1 MSTSQA
7 ETFPPFDNSFADIAV
22 DPANMK
28 RLSPSCQQLV
38 SEKFDDAL
46 STSKIII
53 RSALADRELAPIV
66 MNHKCNGCVLTP
78 AGLNLD
84 MAHTVAKYIYHHH
97 NGEDAEL
104 PGIKI
109 YDTEIHKPLIVKDI
123 EKVGDLWIEMETTIE
138 HPAQSTSTDIMN
150 ATIKCVFHSIT
161 PQGVRLQ
168 ECGYCYIKF
177 EPYQAWLDE
186 WEHYT
191 PFILDRI
198 ANLHRRACTENNM
211 DVQLVQRAAAYK
223 LFESFVQYNSKYQ
236 NMSEV
241 VFNTKNNEAT
251 SIIDLPHLDPNT
263 DFTGPYYLDA
273 SCHISGFVA
282 NAVEPDKDK
291 NAFVS
296 HGVAAMKLSPKFQ
309 PDRVAKLSNA
319 TTPTT
324 PAISRAPSFSAE
336 PANVA
341 FRGIRN
347 YVQMRQDPSEKSVI
361 KGDVFVL
368 QDGEIVGVWEGVR
381 FKKIPRRV
389 LNVFLPPPKRK
400 VSFSQN
406 AKK

>member
-1 MSTSQA
+1 
-7 ETFPPFDNSFADIAV
+7 
-22 DPANMK
+22 
-28 RLSPSCQQLV
+28 
-38 SEKFDDAL
+38 
-46 STSKIII
+46 
-53 RSALADRELAPIV
+53 
-66 MNHKCNGCVLTP
+66 
-78 AGLNLD
+78 
-84 MAHTVAKYIYHHH
+84 MAYTVAKYIYQRQ

-104 PGIKI
+104 PGINV
-109 YDTEIHKPLIVKDI
+109 YNTEIHKPLIVKDI

-138 HPAQSTSTDIMN
+138 QSAESTSTDLMN

-168 ECGYCYIKF
+168 ECGYCHVRF
-177 EPYQAWLDE
+177 ENYQTWLDE

-198 ANLHRRACTENNM
+198 QNLHRRACTENNM
-211 DVQLVQRAAAYK
+211 DVQLVQRSHAYK

-251 SIIDLPHLDPNT
+251 SIIDLPHLDPTT

-273 SCHISGFVA
+273 SCHISGFVC

-291 NAFVS
+291 NAFIS
-296 HGVAAMKLSPKFQ
+296 HGVGAMKLSPKFQ
-309 PDRVAKLSNA
+309 PDRVAILTSA
-319 TTPTT
+319 SAST
-324 PAISRAPSFSAE
+324 PATPALSRSPSFGEEPSSA
-336 PANVA
+336 A
-341 FRGIRN
+341 FQGIRN
-347 YVQMRQDPSEKSVI
+347 YVQMRQDPHEKSVVR
-361 KGDVFVL
+361 GDVFVL

-381 FKKIPRRV
+381 FKRIPRRV
-389 LNVFLPPPKRK
+389 LNVFLPPPKRT